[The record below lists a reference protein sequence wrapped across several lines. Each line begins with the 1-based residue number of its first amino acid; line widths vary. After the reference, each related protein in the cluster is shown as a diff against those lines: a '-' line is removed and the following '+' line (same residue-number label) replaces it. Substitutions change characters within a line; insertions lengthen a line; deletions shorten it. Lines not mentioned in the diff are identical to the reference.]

1 VTSNDVMEQQ
11 GRMGCGATLGR
22 LVVIGILLWPIGQ
35 LQPVFHWSD
44 AETGGLELACCAVL
58 WAGADVRRRASLR
71 TAPPADRG
79 RVGAARET
87 GQAEDARPIQGLE
100 ARAQLVARERRLN
113 GRWRPPALE
122 APRDPVRGYA
132 LVSMR
137 RDASCRARG
146 HPPTSPAGAQADHGV
161 RRARDPI
168 PAQLR
173 FGILHRDGFRCRYC
187 GRTSS
192 TPGVVLHVDHV
203 VPLAA
208 GGATTE
214 DNLLTACEEC
224 NLGKATRA
232 VLPAGS

>member
-1 VTSNDVMEQQ
+1 MEPQ
-11 GRMGCGATLGR
+11 RKMGCGATLGR
-22 LVVIGILLWPIGQ
+22 LVVIAMLLWPIAQ
-35 LQPVFHWSD
+35 FQPVFHWSD
-44 AETGGLELACCAVL
+44 AETGGLELACCALL
-58 WAGADVRRRASLR
+58 WAGADLRRRASLR
-71 TAPPADRG
+71 TTPPTDRG

-87 GQAEDARPIQGLE
+87 CQAEDARPVQVLE

-113 GRWRPPALE
+113 GHWRPPALE
-122 APRDPVRGYA
+122 VARDPLRGYA
-132 LVSMR
+132 PVGMR
-137 RDASCRARG
+137 REPSCRARG
-146 HPPTSPAGAQADHGV
+146 HPPTSRAGAQADHGV
-161 RRARDPI
+161 RRARDRI

-224 NLGKATRA
+224 NLGKSTRA